1 MSPSH
6 DRLSARRGARGGWR
20 ARPGWPGWPRPGPR
34 LLSAP
39 AGLARRLEHAEA
51 LDRVARP
58 LAGAVTRGMG
68 AGGQA
73 DALHGVWLGQPVHPA
88 LTALPL
94 GFWTSAAVLDFVP
107 GSQRASQVLLAL
119 GLAGALPAAAAGLA
133 DWSALHREQQRVGLA
148 HAASGAGASALFA
161 ASLFARAA
169 GRVTSGRLL
178 TLGGL
183 AAVTAG
189 SFLGRHMAFGLGA
202 GASHAEPVAH
212 LAPLGW
218 HDLCRIYDLPD
229 GRLARRQLGYLTLA
243 VLRQGSEVMAI
254 ADQCAHL
261 GGPLHQGI
269 LTEGQDGPCVR
280 CPWHGSTFSL
290 TNGTVLHGPATARQP
305 AFDSRI
311 VEGGMVQVRPAR
323 PAPPARHAR

>member
-6 DRLSARRGARGGWR
+6 DRLSTRRGARVGL
-20 ARPGWPGWPRPGPR
+20 PRKGLG

-39 AGLARRLEHAEA
+39 AGIARRLEHAEV

-58 LAGAVTRGMG
+58 LARAVARGVP
-68 AGGQA
+68 AGTQA
-73 DALHGVWLGQPVHPA
+73 DTLHGVWLGQPVHPV
-88 LTALPL
+88 LTALPV
-94 GFWTSAAVLDFVP
+94 GFWTSATVLDFVP
-107 GSQRASQVLLAL
+107 GSQRASQFLLAL
-119 GLAGALPAAAAGLA
+119 GLAGALPTAAAGLA

-161 ASLFARAA
+161 ASLLA
-169 GRVTSGRLL
+169 RVTGRATGGRLL
-178 TLGGL
+178 ALGGL
-183 AAVTAG
+183 AALTAG
-189 SFLGRHMAFGLGA
+189 SFLGRHLAFGLGA

-218 HDLCRIYDLPD
+218 HDLCRIYELPD

-243 VLRQGSEVMAI
+243 VLRQGSDVMAV

-261 GGPLHQGI
+261 GGPLHQGT
-269 LTEGQDGPCVR
+269 LTEDREEPCVT
-280 CPWHGSTFSL
+280 CPWHGSTFRL
-290 TNGTVLHGPATARQP
+290 TDGTVVHGPATARQP

-323 PAPPARHAR
+323 PARPAQHAR